1 MSNWC
6 LNNKTLYYI
15 WFLYFMKIL
24 HKETSVK
31 CFKFIWL
38 RKRREK
44 QVQNYGFTRSIWPLC
59 SGFSKLYR
67 LKRGWNPVF
76 VTFNVT
82 ISHIFPENFID
93 IPQAVQK
100 KNFSY
105 SVSYFHRCSS
115 MFWIFWHFLVTKN
128 LITSAY
134 NSWCQHFF
142 TFNIL

>member
-1 MSNWC
+1 
-6 LNNKTLYYI
+6 
-15 WFLYFMKIL
+15 MKIL

-44 QVQNYGFTRSIWPLC
+44 QVQNYGFTRSIWPL
-59 SGFSKLYR
+59 SNGFSKLYR

-93 IPQAVQK
+93 IPEAVQK
-100 KNFSY
+100 ISKIFL
-105 SVSYFHRCSS
+105 SVLT
-115 MFWIFWHFLVTKN
+115 IF
-128 LITSAY
+128 IDAR
-134 NSWCQHFF
+134 QFF
-142 TFNIL
+142 EVFDISLLQRT

>member
-1 MSNWC
+1 
-6 LNNKTLYYI
+6 
-15 WFLYFMKIL
+15 MKIL

-44 QVQNYGFTRSIWPLC
+44 QVQNYGFTRSIWPLS

-93 IPQAVQK
+93 IPEAVQK
-100 KNFSY
+100 IWKIFL
-105 SVSYFHRCSS
+105 SVLA
-115 MFWIFWHFLVTKN
+115 IF
-128 LITSAY
+128 IDAR
-134 NSWCQHFF
+134 QFF
-142 TFNIL
+142 EVFDISLLQRT